1 MVLLLW
7 NGVEVKFV
15 EVTDEGFKEYFLGY
29 NNILF
34 HDDNAFSDG
43 VAVSKVKIL
52 LKEVLTFFN
61 FYGIIYFKGKYNNYR
76 R

>member
-1 MVLLLW
+1 M
-7 NGVEVKFV
+7 
-15 EVTDEGFKEYFLGY
+15 TDEGCKEYFLGY

-43 VAVSKVKIL
+43 VVVSKVKII

-61 FYGIIYFKGKYNNYR
+61 FHGII
-76 R
+76 